1 MIFIQKEV
9 AETPG
14 EDSSFLVPL
23 LLIGHDLK

>member
-14 EDSSFLVPL
+14 EGSAFLAPL